1 MDLGRTPPLPSELR
15 LARRPRECACRP
27 AAAVPF
33 IATRCPRSLTPRFPG
48 PSEYRRARSV
58 PATLDGLTHRPPSPR
73 KAHEDSFLLP
83 GSSPEEPLVPSK
95 SCT

>member
-1 MDLGRTPPLPSELR
+1 MPPGR
-15 LARRPRECACRP
+15 RRPFHRHPVPTQFDP
-27 AAAVPF
+27 AFSGHQP
-33 IATRCPRSLTPRFPG
+33 